1 MFIKTIK
8 PTFLS
13 NDVLSKTLKLFLN
26 LVLLIIKV
34 WPKRRTPSTQKNKF
48 LISLSRTK
56 TIFLS
61 KYDAF

>member
-26 LVLLIIKV
+26 LVLLIIK
-34 WPKRRTPSTQKNKF
+34 
-48 LISLSRTK
+48 SL
-56 TIFLS
+56 
-61 KYDAF
+61 A

>member
-26 LVLLIIKV
+26 LVLLIIKKV
-34 WPKRRTPSTQKNKF
+34 WPKRRAPSTQKNKF

-56 TIFLS
+56 TIFI
-61 KYDAF
+61 